1 MKHLGD
7 FIRDARIQK
16 KMTQDTLAEQL
27 HVTRQTISNYENGK
41 SEPDL
46 ETLQK
51 LAEILELDMNEV
63 LNGSVRD
70 VPGIRWY
77 WIALATLMIC
87 GFVLYRYLLVLQE
100 YYRMQFIIL
109 PEYIIGIRAV
119 VPYIVS
125 ASCLILGSLAGIH
138 TARKMQAV
146 HSLRILIRTAWI
158 LYLSVFIV
166 FSAALYLLRAGMVPG
181 LRETLS
187 QYYLLILGHPLL
199 ILAAGIVVG
208 ALNGLITERRFNALY
223 LTAVPLAFLIV
234 CWLKY
239 RLP

>member
-1 MKHLGD
+1 MKHLGA

-70 VPGIRWY
+70 VPGTRWY
-77 WIALATLMIC
+77 WIALVTLMIC
-87 GFVLYRYLLVLQE
+87 GFVLYRYLFILQE

-109 PEYIIGIRAV
+109 PEYIIGIRAMI
-119 VPYIVS
+119 PYIVS
-125 ASCLILGSLAGIH
+125 ASCLILGSLAGIR
-138 TARKMQAV
+138 TAKKMQAAG
-146 HSLRILIRTAWI
+146 SLRILIRAAWI
-158 LYLSVFIV
+158 LYLCIFIV
-166 FSAALYLLRAGMVPG
+166 FAAALYLLRAGMVPE
-181 LRETLS
+181 LREILS
-187 QYYLLILGHPLL
+187 QYHLLILGHPLL
-199 ILAAGIVVG
+199 ILLSGIVIG
-208 ALNGLITERRFNALY
+208 TLNGLITEHPYNALY
-223 LTAVPLAFLIV
+223 LTAVPLVFLIV